1 MNNIGTWVAHF
12 VRPCKQKKSYMRVWL
27 PCVQAYEIRLRIY
40 HIRERY
46 GKDIFLWLAYLTVDG
61 KNIAISL
68 RDLNAPTKKLILK
81 NIFPWELIGH
91 GATPAVKFLIK
102 KNRDFFME
110 NARVRFLFTS
120 CVASTSEWKS
130 YKAFSML

>member
-1 MNNIGTWVAHF
+1 MAMNNIGTWVAHF

-68 RDLNAPTKKLILK
+68 RDLNAPTQKRRQPLRHTPDNVEVKKLIYSLRDK
-81 NIFPWELIGH
+81 NLDGVTQSWSTPLRVLTCTLLLIIKITWE
-91 GATPAVKFLIK
+91 V
-102 KNRDFFME
+102 
-110 NARVRFLFTS
+110 
-120 CVASTSEWKS
+120 
-130 YKAFSML
+130 